1 MRLRTTPSTACS
13 IIKKEPKM
21 QNLERSQTKLPAQT
35 SGNVFAAY
43 GESAG
48 TTSYI
53 VGDLLKFSKGD
64 WLTGK
69 DNRELAD
76 GTKLVAVMDT
86 LAVGWQR
93 WENQRPVEHRMGLLV
108 DGFVPPPREELGDT
122 DEGLWD
128 RDDNNEARD
137 PWQLTNYIQLVD
149 PENKDAVYTFT
160 TSSKGGLSAIA
171 KLCREYGRAREKE
184 GREEQLPLVVLSTG
198 SYAHRDRSLG
208 RIKFP
213 VLTIIGW
220 VNKADF
226 APVVD
231 PINDEVSY

>member
-1 MRLRTTPSTACS
+1 
-13 IIKKEPKM
+13 M
-21 QNLERSQTKLPAQT
+21 QNLERAETKLPAQT

-108 DGFVPPPREELGDT
+108 DGFVPPPREELGDM
-122 DEGLWD
+122 DEELWE
-128 RDDNNEARD
+128 RDDTGAPRD
-137 PWQLTNYIQLVD
+137 RWQLTNYLQFVNPD
-149 PENKDAVYTFT
+149 NQDEVYTFT
-160 TSSKGGLSAIA
+160 TSSKGGLSAVA

-184 GREEQLPLVVLSTG
+184 NREDQLPVVMLSTG

-231 PINDEVSY
+231 PINDKVPY

>member
-1 MRLRTTPSTACS
+1 MLIETS
-13 IIKKEPKM
+13 E
-21 QNLERSQTKLPAQT
+21 TKPPAQT

-93 WENQRPVEHRMGLLV
+93 WKNQRPVEHRMGLLV
-108 DGFVPPPREELGDT
+108 EGFVPPPREELGDM
-122 DEGLWD
+122 DEDLWE

-137 PWQLTNYIQLVD
+137 SWQFTNYLQLVD
-149 PENKDAVYTFT
+149 PENKDVVHTFT

-171 KLCREYGRAREKE
+171 KLCREYGRACEKE
-184 GREEQLPLVVLSTG
+184 GRKDQYPLVKLSTG

-213 VLTIIGW
+213 ELLVIGW
-220 VNKADF
+220 VEKSDF
-226 APVVD
+226 SRVRD
-231 PINDEVSY
+231 PINDEVPY

>member
-1 MRLRTTPSTACS
+1 MLLRTTPSTACS
-13 IIKKEPKM
+13 IIKKESKM
-21 QNLERSQTKLPAQT
+21 QNPQTSETKLPAQT
-35 SGNVFAAY
+35 SGNVFVAY

-48 TTSYI
+48 NTSYI

-93 WENQRPVEHRMGLLV
+93 WENQRPIGHRLGLLV
-108 DGFVPPPREELGDT
+108 DGFVPPPRKELGDT
-122 DEGLWD
+122 DECLWD
-128 RDDNNEARD
+128 RDDNNEAQD
-137 PWQLTNYIQLVD
+137 PWQLTNYLQFVNPD
-149 PENKDAVYTFT
+149 NRDTYTFT
-160 TSSKGGLSAIA
+160 TSSKGGLSAVA

-184 GREEQLPLVVLSTG
+184 NREDQLPVVMLSTG
-198 SYAHRDRSLG
+198 SYAHRDRSRG
-208 RIKFP
+208 RIKIP
-213 VLTIIGW
+213 VFTIIGW

-226 APVVD
+226 APVRD
-231 PINDEVSY
+231 PIGDEIPY

>member
-1 MRLRTTPSTACS
+1 MRSNM
-13 IIKKEPKM
+13 KKETTM
-21 QNLERSQTKLPAQT
+21 QITEETRNTLPTRAG
-35 SGNVFAAY
+35 GNVFAAY

-64 WLTGK
+64 WLYGQ
-69 DNRELAD
+69 NNQELAD

-93 WENQRPVEHRMGLLV
+93 WKNQRPVEHRMGLLV

-137 PWQLTNYIQLVD
+137 PFQYTNYLQFVD
-149 PENKDAVYTFT
+149 PNNRDTVYTFT
-160 TSSKGGLSAIA
+160 TSSKGGLSAVA
-171 KLCREYGRAREKE
+171 KLCREYGRATEKE

-231 PINDEVSY
+231 PINDEVPY

>member
-1 MRLRTTPSTACS
+1 M
-13 IIKKEPKM
+13 K
-21 QNLERSQTKLPAQT
+21 NLETSETKLPAQT

-64 WLTGK
+64 WLFGK
-69 DNRELAD
+69 NNQELAD
-76 GTKLVAVMDT
+76 GTKLVAAMDT

-137 PWQLTNYIQLVD
+137 PWQYANYLQFVD
-149 PENKDAVYTFT
+149 PDNRDTVYTFT
-160 TSSKGGLSAIA
+160 TSSKGGLGAVA
-171 KLCREYGRAREKE
+171 KLCREYGRATEKE
-184 GREEQLPLVVLSTG
+184 GCEEQLPLVVLSTG

-213 VLTIIGW
+213 VFTIVGW
-220 VNKADF
+220 VNKSDF
-226 APVVD
+226 APVRD
-231 PINDEVSY
+231 PIGDEIPY